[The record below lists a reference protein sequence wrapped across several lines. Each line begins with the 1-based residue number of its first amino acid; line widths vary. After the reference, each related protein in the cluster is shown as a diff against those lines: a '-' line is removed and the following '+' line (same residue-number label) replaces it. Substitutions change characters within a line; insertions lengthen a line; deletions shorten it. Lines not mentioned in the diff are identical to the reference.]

1 VAREECAEDGRGVF
15 VVLTPDGRKV
25 ITAAAPQHVATV
37 RRLVI
42 DALSPDELATLGQ
55 ISQRILDQLDNES
68 S

>member
-1 VAREECAEDGRGVF
+1 
-15 VVLTPDGRKV
+15 
-25 ITAAAPQHVATV
+25 VATV

-42 DALSPDELATLGQ
+42 DALSPDELQALGQ